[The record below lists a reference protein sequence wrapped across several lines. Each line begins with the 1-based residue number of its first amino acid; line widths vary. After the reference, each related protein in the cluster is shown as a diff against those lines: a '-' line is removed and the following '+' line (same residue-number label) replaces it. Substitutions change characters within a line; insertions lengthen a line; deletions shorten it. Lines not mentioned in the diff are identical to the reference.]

1 MKTSQ
6 LIFILLIAF
15 PFFTTA
21 QENGGFEEW
30 DNIGPPWYPDEMI
43 MNNIPDASGGLPAK
57 WKAANYAG
65 VTRTTDAYSGG
76 YSLIIHNWYTYA
88 NQSISHKQAIQ
99 NTPNAISGYYKYIV
113 DENEGIYPVGLGQVI
128 MTNSAE
134 DTISLT
140 NFTLDTTSVYKYF
153 EFDLEQVTNEIPDS
167 IQIVF
172 TNVEYG
178 FRCTGLTLNVCNF
191 LYLDDIQLSFT
202 TSNIPI
208 DISSDLI
215 NVYPNPS
222 TEYIHLD
229 IDENEFRVKIYDMK
243 GELLLTNESNKR
255 LNIKELSTGLY
266 FIKIYDNDY
275 KIIGVNRFMKTTKS

>member
-30 DNIGPPWYPDEMI
+30 GDTGPTWYPDEMVI
-43 MNNIPDASGGLPAK
+43 NNIPDAAWGVPTK
-57 WKAANYAG
+57 WKG
-65 VTRTTDAYSGG
+65 VDYYGVARTSDAYSGA
-76 YSLIIHNWYTYA
+76 YSLILHNWYNYA

-99 NTPNAISGYYKYIV
+99 NIPNAISGYYKYIA

-128 MTNSAE
+128 ITNSLE

-140 NFTLDTTSVYKYF
+140 NFTLDTTSVYQYF
-153 EFDLEQVTNEIPDS
+153 EFDLDQTTNATPDS
-167 IQIVF
+167 IEITF

-178 FRCTGLTLNVCNF
+178 FGCTGLTLNVCNF

-202 TSNIPI
+202 IGNTPI
-208 DISSDLI
+208 DLSSELI
-215 NVYPNPS
+215 KLYPNPS
-222 TEYIHLD
+222 SEYIHLD
-229 IDENEFRVKIYDMK
+229 TDENEFHIKVYDMK
-243 GELLLTNESNKR
+243 GELLLTDKNNKR
-255 LNIKELSTGLY
+255 LNVKEFSTGLY
-266 FIKIYDNDY
+266 FVKIYDGDFEVV
-275 KIIGVNRFMKTTKS
+275 GTNRFMKK